1 MQRIMKSQK
10 EILKKL
16 GIERLNQMQLSSN
29 EAIINYNN
37 VIIQSPT
44 GTGKTL
50 AFLLPLINDIERGLQ
65 QVQCLIIVPSRELAI
80 QIEGVVRQMGSGIKC
95 NSVYGGQSFN
105 QDKINLKH
113 IPSLVVGTPG
123 RVADHIKRN
132 TFSLDYIKSFV
143 IDEFDKSLEIGF
155 EDELKSICSALYDVK
170 KRILTS
176 ATKSID
182 IPRYV
187 NLDKPVTIDTS
198 DQGEGEMKMELI
210 ESKNKDKLDRLAEV
224 LNILGNDSGIVFC
237 NYKDSIQRVSNFLM
251 DKGILHGRFYGGME
265 QQDRELSLT
274 KFRNGSHKIIVAT
287 DLASR
292 GLDVERINYIIHY
305 HLPSN
310 ENEFIHRNGRTA
322 RMDKDG
328 IVYVLKH
335 HSDPSPT
342 FIPHL
347 QLAKFENKEYEAH
360 QNWVTLMISGGRKD
374 RISKGDV
381 AGFLIKKGELKNDE
395 VGLIELKQKVTF
407 VAIEKKS
414 STKIVKKINGLRLKT
429 KKIRATLV

>member
-1 MQRIMKSQK
+1 MKSQK

-50 AFLLPLINDIERGLQ
+50 AFLLPLINDIERGLK

-105 QDKINLKH
+105 QDRINLKH

-170 KRILTS
+170 RESSRLQQ
-176 ATKSID
+176 
-182 IPRYV
+182 
-187 NLDKPVTIDTS
+187 NL
-198 DQGEGEMKMELI
+198 LI
-210 ESKNKDKLDRLAEV
+210 
-224 LNILGNDSGIVFC
+224 
-237 NYKDSIQRVSNFLM
+237 FLVM
-251 DKGILHGRFYGGME
+251 
-265 QQDRELSLT
+265 
-274 KFRNGSHKIIVAT
+274 
-287 DLASR
+287 
-292 GLDVERINYIIHY
+292 
-305 HLPSN
+305 
-310 ENEFIHRNGRTA
+310 
-322 RMDKDG
+322 
-328 IVYVLKH
+328 
-335 HSDPSPT
+335 
-342 FIPHL
+342 
-347 QLAKFENKEYEAH
+347 
-360 QNWVTLMISGGRKD
+360 
-374 RISKGDV
+374 
-381 AGFLIKKGELKNDE
+381 
-395 VGLIELKQKVTF
+395 
-407 VAIEKKS
+407 
-414 STKIVKKINGLRLKT
+414 
-429 KKIRATLV
+429 